1 MLCGVSVTDTT
12 YNYAF
17 LGVVLLC
24 AIFQGSTNLT
34 EKITASK
41 YPEYAEY
48 QRLVG
53 KFLPKFNAF
62 WDSSSQVEDGETKK
76 VR

>member
-1 MLCGVSVTDTT
+1 MTDTV

-17 LGVVLLC
+17 LGVFFLC

-53 KFLPKFNAF
+53 KFLPKLNAF
-62 WDSSSQVEDGETKK
+62 WDSGSPIEDGETKK
-76 VR
+76 MR